1 MPGNKST
8 AGNPA
13 RQIKVKSAHFWTLF
27 TQVWRRG
34 RDSNPRGIAP
44 KLISSQ
50 PRYDHFD
57 TSPCLSQHL
66 TPEKHLG
73 FWGELMGRTYLI
85 FGFRSLRKP
94 NEIKGSGVRRVHKG
108 DTISSQPRYDH
119 FDTSP
124 CLSQHLTPE
133 KHLGF
138 WGELMGR
145 TYMIFGFRS
154 LRKPSK
160 IKGSG
165 PRRVHKGHTI
175 SSQPRYDLFD
185 TSPYSIFVRTLIE
198 NR

>member
-1 MPGNKST
+1 MSGNKST

-94 NEIKGSGVRRVHKG
+94 SKIKGSGVRRVHKG
-108 DTISSQPRYDH
+108 DTISRATGHIRTEFCKKSHLSLYAFSFNRYAQNLPSLTRSRVPSPLRSRKIRFAVAGETPRPSH
-119 FDTSP
+119 
-124 CLSQHLTPE
+124 
-133 KHLGF
+133 
-138 WGELMGR
+138 
-145 TYMIFGFRS
+145 RS
-154 LRKPSK
+154 ALR
-160 IKGSG
+160 
-165 PRRVHKGHTI
+165 I
-175 SSQPRYDLFD
+175 SALAFK
-185 TSPYSIFVRTLIE
+185 
-198 NR
+198 

>member
-1 MPGNKST
+1 MWGNKST

-13 RQIKVKSAHFWTLF
+13 RQKKVESARLWTLS
-27 TQVWRRG
+27 TQIWRRG

-44 KLISSQ
+44 KL
-50 PRYDHFD
+50 
-57 TSPCLSQHL
+57 
-66 TPEKHLG
+66 
-73 FWGELMGRTYLI
+73 
-85 FGFRSLRKP
+85 
-94 NEIKGSGVRRVHKG
+94 
-108 DTISSQPRYDH
+108 ISSQPRYDH

-175 SSQPRYDLFD
+175 SSQSRYDRFD
-185 TSPYSIFVRTLIE
+185 TAPGFGVRTE
-198 NR
+198 KERVTRRASRFRRRPK

>member
-1 MPGNKST
+1 MSGNKST

-13 RQIKVKSAHFWTLF
+13 RQKKVKSAHLWTLF
-27 TQVWRRG
+27 TQIWRRG

-44 KLISSQ
+44 KL
-50 PRYDHFD
+50 
-57 TSPCLSQHL
+57 
-66 TPEKHLG
+66 
-73 FWGELMGRTYLI
+73 
-85 FGFRSLRKP
+85 
-94 NEIKGSGVRRVHKG
+94 
-108 DTISSQPRYDH
+108 ISSQPRYDH

-175 SSQPRYDLFD
+175 SSQARYDHFD
-185 TSPYSIFVRTLIE
+185 NSPYSVFLRGRRRGRRSPPPSAAIITSRTSCWRRPSPDRSGPCRSRWCPWE
-198 NR
+198 AGHPRQEAPCGAASGWRSYRSPHARS